1 MADKKIGQKIS
12 LTNTKQEMLDAY
24 NELVKKLDEKR
35 AAESKPEEKIEEKS
49 VKNAV
54 DLADSLSLDGIVKG
68 IGTMK
73 AEIGALL
80 NQLSE
85 KLEREVGKYDTVKK
99 GLDAKEAELREIYE
113 IQKSASS
120 LGALLEAQSLKRV
133 EFEAEMAE
141 KKEAL
146 TLEIQSVRAEWEKE
160 KKLHEIEIKERDAVE
175 AKKRERENEEYKY
188 AMTREQQLAKD
199 QFEAEKAKY
208 EEEKAKLERELLLRK
223 EAAEKEYAER
233 EQAIRQSEEELNE
246 LRKKVSLFPKDL
258 ETTISREV
266 KSAVERVQLDSTNR
280 EELLKKEFEGERN
293 VFTTRVAALE
303 KVVQEQNAQ
312 IAKLTQQLEKAYN
325 QVQDIA
331 VKAVEGSSGAKA
343 LSGLQQL
350 MVEQGRGQA
359 QEK

>member
-1 MADKKIGQKIS
+1 MADKKIVQKIS
-12 LTNTKQEMLDAY
+12 LSNTKQEMLDAY
-24 NELVKKLDEKR
+24 NDLVKKLDELR
-35 AAESKPEEKIEEKS
+35 AAESKPEEKIEEKA

-54 DLADSLSLDGIVKG
+54 ALADSLSLDGIVKG
-68 IGTMK
+68 IGTIK

-99 GLDAKEAELREIYE
+99 ALEAKESELREIFE

-120 LGALLEAQSLKRV
+120 LSALLEAQNLKR
-133 EFEAEMAE
+133 EAFDVEMAE
-141 KKEAL
+141 QKEAL
-146 TLEIQSVRAEWEKE
+146 TLEIHSARSEWEKE
-160 KKLHEIEIKERDAVE
+160 KKLHDIEIKERDAAE
-175 AKKRERENEEYKY
+175 AKKRDRENEEYKY
-188 AMTREQQLAKD
+188 TITREQQLARD

-223 EAAEKEYAER
+223 EAVEKEFAER
-233 EQAIRQSEEELNE
+233 EQAIRQGEDELND

-258 ETTISREV
+258 ETTVSREV
-266 KSAVERVQLDSTNR
+266 KSAVERVIQESSNR

-303 KVVQEQNAQ
+303 RVVQEQNAQ
-312 IAKLTQQLEKAYN
+312 IAKLTQQLEKAYT

-331 VKAVEGSSGAKA
+331 IKAVEGSSGAKA
-343 LSGLQQL
+343 LSGFQQL
-350 MVEQGRGQA
+350 MVEQGRGQT